1 MSRARRTI
9 AAGAAVFAAAAAA
22 SGPASADPGGSPAP
36 QANCVGMIDAGGA
49 QGAFIRSIEPGQ
61 NARGFGTGGGFG
73 AEASNNDCSLP

>member
-1 MSRARRTI
+1 
-9 AAGAAVFAAAAAA
+9 
-22 SGPASADPGGSPAP
+22 
-36 QANCVGMIDAGGA
+36 MIDAGGA